1 MQVKIGLYTQTLLIY
16 CCEDAEVQTI
26 TNTKFM
32 KSYKDGWLTV
42 YTNALISYTLLALLV
57 PRLLSI
63 LYSMQKNENKWANG
77 NFVGAW
83 EQGKL

>member
-1 MQVKIGLYTQTLLIY
+1 
-16 CCEDAEVQTI
+16 
-26 TNTKFM
+26 M

-57 PRLLSI
+57 PRLLSV
-63 LYSMQKNENKWANG
+63 LYSTQKNKNKWANR

>member
-1 MQVKIGLYTQTLLIY
+1 MQVKIGLYTQTFL
-16 CCEDAEVQTI
+16 CEDAKVQTV
-26 TNTKFM
+26 TSTKFM

-63 LYSMQKNENKWANG
+63 LYSMQKKETNG
-77 NFVGAW
+77 QM
-83 EQGKL
+83 ETL